1 MASKNNNGKS
11 KKNEIQ
17 NCLLTCTNSQRLS
30 IKLETDLAVVED
42 EMSPGLQ
49 LLGPS
54 VSVRLE
60 GEEGRE
66 GVLPRPVHLLTQY
79 VGGRWSL
86 CLQFNS

>member
-1 MASKNNNGKS
+1 
-11 KKNEIQ
+11 
-17 NCLLTCTNSQRLS
+17 
-30 IKLETDLAVVED
+30 
-42 EMSPGLQ
+42 MSPGLQ

-86 CLQFNS
+86 CLQFNSQLVRQPGGQTRLERRSQGRERGRRGAQLNISQLAGFNVFLV